1 MISFQKFSATYE
13 EALKEVMRNWSPIL
27 QDELAVHNIGWGPD
41 NFDFNNYL
49 RCSVKR
55 YYQVYLVLEKN
66 DLNVRFCDVGGFFG
80 VFPITLKMLDY
91 SDVTMTEALQYYG
104 AAFDPLFACI
114 KKYGVNII
122 DIDMFQEQAKVGKSF
137 DFISLM
143 AVIEHY
149 PHSLK
154 ILMQNL
160 SNAMTEDGK
169 LYIEVPNIAH
179 FYNRLYFLFGRSPLT
194 DISTKYNSA
203 VPFIGHHHE
212 FTSSELV
219 KLADISRFTV
229 INEYFY
235 NYSDY
240 LSSGINLSPLTLMYK
255 LFTTFFK
262 NTRECI
268 SVELKKN
275 STVVSS

>member
-1 MISFQKFSATYE
+1 MVSFHKFSATYE
-13 EALKEVMRNWSPIL
+13 EALREVMGNWSPVL
-27 QDELAVHNIGWGPD
+27 QDELAVHNIGWGSD

-55 YYQVYLVLEKN
+55 YYQIYLVLDN
-66 DLNVRFCDVGGFFG
+66 YDSNVRYCDVGGFFG
-80 VFPITLKMLDY
+80 VFPITLKMLGY
-91 SDVTMTEALQYYG
+91 SNVTMTEALQYYG
-104 AAFDPLFACI
+104 EAFDPLFACI
-114 KKYGVNII
+114 KAHDVNVM
-122 DIDMFQEQAKVGKSF
+122 DVDMFQEQVEIREPF
-137 DFISLM
+137 EFISLM

-154 ILMQNL
+154 ILMHNI
-160 SNAMTEDGK
+160 SNAMTEDGR

-179 FYNRLYFLFGRSPLT
+179 FYNRLFFLLGRSPLA

-212 FTSSELV
+212 FTSSELE
-219 KLADISRFTV
+219 KLAEISNFSV
-229 INEYFY
+229 INKNFY

-240 LSSGINLSPLTLMYK
+240 FSSDISLRPLRLFYK
-255 LFTTFFK
+255 IFTTIFK

-275 STVVSS
+275 NAAI